1 MRNRTTFG
9 QHIRVV
15 GVEKTFYPFGERV
28 GHHPKACQRDFYFY
42 VVLQNLLS
50 PARDQITGLK
60 SKCYFSLLCGI
71 ILGGLA
77 DQLLDENSGRCQP
90 ATRAVNTNP
99 NVFQLPL
106 RDADVADWLN
116 GFTWF
121 SGMPLTRS
129 CL

>member
-1 MRNRTTFG
+1 MFEMKCLCTTFG
-9 QHIRVV
+9 AVSGKKEIKNASIGLGVV
-15 GVEKTFYPFGERV
+15 PRPVEAFGFYR
-28 GHHPKACQRDFYFY
+28 
-42 VVLQNLLS
+42 VLQNLLS
-50 PARDQITGLK
+50 PARYQITGLK